1 MRRLLCG
8 LTLLAVLAG
17 AFLSVRAQQPAVPEA
32 SAASQEMIEQEK
44 TRAAFEAVL
53 AGIGKGELE
62 FEQSRERL
70 VALGPAVIPF
80 AQSETIGRGKAVLFL
95 LMSTVLGDLK
105 TDDAVKALRES
116 VARAEK
122 ATGPVRSKK
131 KLWACYGLA
140 LAGQPDV
147 VDLLNSDDLPTGD
160 IELFEKETA
169 VDVIGTLLAPASIPR
184 LAAQAKRF
192 SGKSD
197 MQPQLLSILGALG
210 RIGDPSALPHLVPF
224 LKHSSAE
231 AREAAARAVGRLG
244 DPAGVAPL
252 MEMLADADAAPRAAA
267 AEALADLKTTS
278 NPAEIVARLDAE
290 PERVVRVALYTLLA
304 RISGESAIEVL
315 RASWDKPDRAID
327 RRWILN
333 TVAAIGSPKG
343 LPMLRMALNDPDESV
358 AITAAAGLGE
368 IGGEGA
374 VDTLLS
380 RLADRRWPLVQG
392 IIQYMVAQNERR
404 AAPRI
409 ANRLLKE
416 YLSSPLVEAERWP
429 DVYIMG
435 DALVSLGY
443 TEQLPALRD
452 ATKSQTDPT
461 VLGYL
466 DGLVRRL
473 SLIEQNQADVKKWLA
488 AAKSDDRSIRLLA
501 YARLGAAG
509 GDEGATAL
517 LEIFP
522 GASVGDQHEVLR
534 AVARGKSLAAAPL
547 IERVLSE
554 PVYDVTGKARLRS
567 MAAYAARRL
576 GGPRMVEALRKS
588 AERRVGQD
596 SDVLTYLA
604 LSAGRDAMPTLRA
617 VRVPRLRHP
626 SGGRGIEQERL
637 DWIIRELT
645 IGRSIKSL
653 DSTPEQLVTD

>member
-17 AFLSVRAQQPAVPEA
+17 VFPSARAQQPAAPEA

-53 AGIGKGELE
+53 AGIGKGEVE
-62 FEQSRERL
+62 FEQSREKL

-80 AQSETIGRGKAVLFL
+80 AQSETIGRGKAILFL
-95 LMSTVLGDLK
+95 LMATVLGDIK
-105 TDDAVKALRES
+105 TEDAVKALRES

-122 ATGPVRSKK
+122 ATGPVRGKK
-131 KLWACYGLA
+131 KMWACYGLA
-140 LAGQPDV
+140 LAGQPDA
-147 VDLLNSDDLPTGD
+147 VDLLNSDDLPAGN
-160 IELFEKETA
+160 IELFEKETG
-169 VDVIGTLLAPASIPR
+169 VEVIGTLLAPGSIPR
-184 LAAQAKRF
+184 LAAQAKRY

-197 MQPQLLSILGALG
+197 AQRQLVSILDALG
-210 RIGDPSALPHLVPF
+210 RIADPSALPLLVPF

-231 AREAAARAVGRLG
+231 VREAAARAVGRLG

-252 MEMLADADAAPRAAA
+252 LEMLADSDLAPRAAA
-267 AEALADLKTTS
+267 AEALADLKTS
-278 NPAEIVARLDAE
+278 GNPAEFVARLDAE
-290 PERVVRVALYTLLA
+290 PERSVRTALYTLLA
-304 RISGESAIEVL
+304 RISGESALEVL
-315 RASWDKPDRAID
+315 RAAWDKPDRAID
-327 RRWILN
+327 HRWILN
-333 TVAAIGSPKG
+333 AVTAIGSPKG

-392 IIQYMVAQNERR
+392 IVEYMVAHNERR

-409 ANRLLKE
+409 ASRLLKE

-429 DVYIMG
+429 DLYILG

-443 TEQLPALRD
+443 TEPLPALRD
-452 ATKSQTDPT
+452 ATKIQTDPT
-461 VLGYL
+461 VLRYL

-473 SLIEQNQADVKKWLA
+473 ALIEENQADVKKWLA
-488 AAKSDDRSIRLLA
+488 AAKSDDRAIRLLA

-509 GDEGATAL
+509 GDEGAKAL
-517 LEIFP
+517 MEIFP
-522 GASVGDQHEVLR
+522 GASADDQPEVLR
-534 AVARGKSLAAAPL
+534 GVANGKALVAAPL
-547 IERVLSE
+547 IERVLSD
-554 PVYDVTGKARLRS
+554 PAYDVTGKARARG

-588 AERRVGQD
+588 AERREGQD
-596 SDVLTYLA
+596 ADVLTYLA
-604 LSAGRDAMPTLRA
+604 LSAGRDAIPTLRA

-653 DSTPEQLVTD
+653 DLTPEQLVTD

>member
-17 AFLSVRAQQPAVPEA
+17 AFPSVRAQQPAAPEA

-62 FEQSRERL
+62 FEQSREKL

-95 LMSTVLGDLK
+95 LMATVLGDIK
-105 TDDAVKALRES
+105 TEDAGKALRES
-116 VARAEK
+116 VTRAEK
-122 ATGPVRSKK
+122 ATGPVRGKK
-131 KLWACYGLA
+131 KMWACYGLA
-140 LAGQPDV
+140 LAGQPDA
-147 VDLLNSDDLPTGD
+147 VDLLNSDELPAGN
-160 IELFEKETA
+160 IELFEKETGVEA
-169 VDVIGTLLAPASIPR
+169 IGTLLAPGSIPR
-184 LAAQAKRF
+184 LTAQAKRF
-192 SGKSD
+192 AGKTD
-197 MQPQLLSILGALG
+197 MQPQLVSILDALG
-210 RIGDPSALPHLVPF
+210 RIADPSALPDLLPF

-231 AREAAARAVGRLG
+231 VRGAAAIAIGRLG

-267 AEALADLKTTS
+267 AEALADLKTTGD
-278 NPAEIVARLDAE
+278 PAEIVARLDAE
-290 PERVVRVALYTLLA
+290 PERAVRVALYTLLA

-315 RASWDKPDRAID
+315 RASWDKPGRAVD

-368 IGGEGA
+368 IGSEGA

-380 RLADRRWPLVQG
+380 RLADRSWPLVQG

-452 ATKSQTDPT
+452 AAKIQTDPT
-461 VLGYL
+461 VLRYL
-466 DGLVRRL
+466 DGLVKRL
-473 SLIEQNQADVKKWLA
+473 ALIEQNQADVKKWLA
-488 AAKSDDRSIRLLA
+488 SAKSDDRSIRLLA
-501 YARLGAAG
+501 YGRLGAVG
-509 GDEGATAL
+509 GDEGAGAL
-517 LEIFP
+517 MEMFP
-522 GASVGDQHEVLR
+522 GASADDQPEVLR
-534 AVARGKSLAAAPL
+534 AIARGKSLAAAPL
-547 IERVLSE
+547 IEKVLSE
-554 PVYDVTGKARLRS
+554 PTYDVTGKARLRS

-604 LSAGRDAMPTLRA
+604 LSAGRDSVPTLRA

-626 SGGRGIEQERL
+626 TGGRGVEQDRL
-637 DWIIRELT
+637 DWILRELAV
-645 IGRSIKSL
+645 GRPIKSL
-653 DSTPEQLVTD
+653 DLPPEQLVMD